1 MEQLLQ
7 ALERV
12 RHFEGQ
18 PQEFWPAFLEAAS
31 MLAEARFGFLL
42 IQAQDEDRWRT
53 VSLWPGGVAGEV
65 RRLGLGPV
73 VEQVAEK
80 SGLEG
85 RAWSSSDMPGA
96 RISSGMLVGI
106 RLALQ
111 DEGRRSVVVFFV
123 EGAGVDAV
131 GELLLR
137 LHLVADIPSTY
148 QMSRLALQAK
158 HDVVQ
163 FSEALDLM
171 VVLNAEKKFM
181 GAAMA
186 LCNEVA
192 SRYRCQRVSL
202 GWLKGA
208 YVRVEAISHM
218 ERFEKKMDSVQGLE
232 AAMEEAFDQDEE
244 IVYPR
249 LEGAATV
256 VRDHEAYCRAQGTEY
271 MVSLPLRTD
280 EEPVAVLSC
289 ERTEPFSEVD
299 VRGLRVMC
307 DQVSRRMADLKK
319 HDRWFGAKAV
329 STLRDGLAWFLGVEH
344 TFPKLLGL
352 ILAAAL
358 IFGLFGRLN
367 YRIEGNFII
376 RTDDLIYLPAPFE
389 GYISEVHVKVGDSVA
404 RGDPLL
410 SLDTR
415 ELLLEES
422 NALANQHRYMREAEK
437 ARAQNALA
445 DMRIAQALV
454 AQAEAQ
460 LALVRYHL
468 ENAQIRAPFDGII
481 VEGDLKELLGAP
493 IRKGDVLFKVARL
506 AELYAEVEI
515 KERDIHEISAGADG
529 QIAFVSRPEQK
540 FPVLIDRVDPVA
552 LSKEEGNVFLARAS
566 LPEETPFWWR
576 PGMSGITK
584 INVGKRN
591 VLWIVTHRTVDFF
604 RMLLWW

>member
-96 RISSGMLVGI
+96 GISSGMLVGI

-192 SRYRCQRVSL
+192 SRYRCQRVS
-202 GWLKGA
+202 
-208 YVRVEAISHM
+208 
-218 ERFEKKMDSVQGLE
+218 RFE
-232 AAMEEAFDQDEE
+232 
-244 IVYPR
+244 R
-249 LEGAATV
+249 
-256 VRDHEAYCRAQGTEY
+256 
-271 MVSLPLRTD
+271 
-280 EEPVAVLSC
+280 
-289 ERTEPFSEVD
+289 
-299 VRGLRVMC
+299 
-307 DQVSRRMADLKK
+307 
-319 HDRWFGAKAV
+319 
-329 STLRDGLAWFLGVEH
+329 
-344 TFPKLLGL
+344 
-352 ILAAAL
+352 
-358 IFGLFGRLN
+358 
-367 YRIEGNFII
+367 
-376 RTDDLIYLPAPFE
+376 
-389 GYISEVHVKVGDSVA
+389 
-404 RGDPLL
+404 
-410 SLDTR
+410 
-415 ELLLEES
+415 
-422 NALANQHRYMREAEK
+422 
-437 ARAQNALA
+437 
-445 DMRIAQALV
+445 
-454 AQAEAQ
+454 
-460 LALVRYHL
+460 
-468 ENAQIRAPFDGII
+468 
-481 VEGDLKELLGAP
+481 
-493 IRKGDVLFKVARL
+493 
-506 AELYAEVEI
+506 
-515 KERDIHEISAGADG
+515 
-529 QIAFVSRPEQK
+529 QK
-540 FPVLIDRVDPVA
+540 TA
-552 LSKEEGNVFLARAS
+552 
-566 LPEETPFWWR
+566 
-576 PGMSGITK
+576 
-584 INVGKRN
+584 
-591 VLWIVTHRTVDFF
+591 
-604 RMLLWW
+604 